1 MSVSLVAK
9 TGLAVALIG
18 GVMQYNGA
26 PDPATQ
32 PEFLERLALRVER
45 AGTLTPQAR
54 ETIAHVV
61 ERAVAATSRRDAER
75 EARRQLAIV
84 RLEGALRAIPD
95 AK

>member
-9 TGLAVALIG
+9 TGLAVALVG
-18 GVMQYNGA
+18 GMLQYNGA

-45 AGTLTPQAR
+45 AGTVTPQAR

-61 ERAVAATSRRDAER
+61 DRALAAPTRSDAQR

-84 RLEGALRAIPD
+84 RLESALRAVPD
-95 AK
+95 TK